1 MAAVLDPG
9 AVDAALTERQL
20 RWTRRDRTLD
30 KIVRLADFAEA
41 LAFVNEVG
49 ALAETADHHPDID
62 IRWNTVTLH
71 LSTHSAGGITEADLR
86 LAHDIDGIDNP
97 PS

>member
-30 KIVRLADFAEA
+30 KIVRLADFAAA